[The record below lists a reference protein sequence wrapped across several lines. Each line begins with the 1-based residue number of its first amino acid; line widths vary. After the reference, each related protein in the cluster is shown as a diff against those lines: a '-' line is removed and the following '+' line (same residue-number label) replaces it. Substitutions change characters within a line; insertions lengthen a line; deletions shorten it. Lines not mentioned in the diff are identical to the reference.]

1 MHEINNNYYKVVIE
15 DRRKMATEFFY
26 KRHVARLQHRKKRA
40 DGQELQ
46 IQYYVGINLIAIRR
60 LMRSKFRMMKRST
73 ETHAAE

>member
-26 KRHVARLQHRKKRA
+26 KRHVARLRHKKKRA

-46 IQYYVGINLIAIRR
+46 SQLHVGVNLSAIRR
-60 LMRSKFRMMKRST
+60 LMRSIFRIMGRST
-73 ETHAAE
+73 RSHAVE